1 MTYYLTLENLLDL
14 IAASEIGPVRDLGLL
29 ASGAHRPQTS
39 LFGQDAYP
47 SIDHKAAA
55 LLESLVRN
63 HALVDGN
70 KPLGWI
76 AAMVFF
82 GLNGITIEAPEDL
95 AYDLV
100 IAVATGQRSIEEI
113 AAQLAQWH

>member
-1 MTYYLTLENLLDL
+1 MTYCLTLENLLDL
-14 IAASEIGPVRDLGLL
+14 IAASEFGPVRDLGLL

-70 KPLGWI
+70 KRLGWI

-82 GLNGITIEAPEDL
+82 GPHGIGKVHEGERQL
-95 AYDLV
+95 LV
-100 IAVATGQRSIEEI
+100 ITRTPNVARGPRT
-113 AAQLAQWH
+113 